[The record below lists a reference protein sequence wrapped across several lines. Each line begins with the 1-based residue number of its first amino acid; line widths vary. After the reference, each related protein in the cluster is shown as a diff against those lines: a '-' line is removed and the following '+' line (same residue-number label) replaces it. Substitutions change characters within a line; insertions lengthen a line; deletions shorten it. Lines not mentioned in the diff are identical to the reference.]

1 MRRIYTPTIL
11 PGMCGED
18 PLRDDRA
25 SLPRA
30 GRRRALVALA
40 AVLAVCAGVRIWLI
54 RHTEVIAG
62 DGTTYVRMARQ
73 WGRDPAGV
81 VNRYDYAPGY
91 PAAMAAV
98 HDALDAMGLARGVRG
113 WELSGQ
119 IVSLIASLAAMAAV
133 WCFAALA
140 FNWRV
145 AWISALLFGVGR
157 KWAGLGADVL
167 SDALAVCFQMWALV
181 LAMAVA
187 HHLRNKSRWAL
198 VAAAGVGICVGAGYL
213 VRPESL
219 IVVFLA
225 IVLWLIRCFRERLSR
240 ALTFGAVAFA
250 AVTAAACSAPYMIAI
265 GGLSKKKTLAELVLR
280 PSSGGSGFAGGGMLA
295 SVVADH
301 SSVVEFVAEMF
312 EAMHPAVGIVAC
324 LYLVVWACRRFGRL
338 KPSAQAVPLPRR
350 DCAFMALGVT
360 AIFALMLIGLHT
372 NVGYLSERHA
382 TFPAA
387 CLAPFAGAG
396 MVVMVEG
403 IALLAKLLRLPASRR
418 LVSVVLAGGMGAA
431 MLGLH
436 TLRPL
441 HESKVHFRRAAEFA
455 RQQAGGRGLVLAD
468 HAWLVHYCRGP
479 CEVVIPTNRGRIV
492 ARQLRKQIIDS
503 SASYLA
509 LTGRKTICPKR
520 GAKDPGPEDKL
531 VKLLQQPGIVELRIF
546 RSGPSKPGAWCGNA
560 VRVYRVDQAKL
571 RGSAPGVTGP

>member
-1 MRRIYTPTIL
+1 MI
-11 PGMCGED
+11 GEATSH
-18 PLRDDRA
+18 DDQV
-25 SLPRA
+25 
-30 GRRRALVALA
+30 RRRTGHVVRHLGVLA
-40 AVLAVCAGVRIWLI
+40 AVLVICAGSRIWLI
-54 RHTEVIAG
+54 RHTKVIAG

-73 WGRDPAGV
+73 WGQDPAGV
-81 VNRYDYAPGY
+81 VNRYHYAPGY
-91 PAAMAAV
+91 PAAVAAV
-98 HDALDAMGLARGVRG
+98 HQALDAAGLAHGLGG

-119 IVSLIASLAAMAAV
+119 IVSLIASLAATAAV

-167 SDALAVCFQMWALV
+167 SDALAVCGQMWALV
-181 LAMAVA
+181 LAVAVA
-187 HHLRNKSRWAL
+187 NHLRNKSRWAL
-198 VAAAGVGICVGAGYL
+198 VAAAGVGICGGAGYL

-225 IVLWLIRCFRERLSR
+225 IVLWLMRCFRERLSR
-240 ALTFGAVAFA
+240 RLTLGAVASA
-250 AVTAAACSAPYMIAI
+250 AATAAACSVPYMIAI
-265 GGLSKKKTLAELVLR
+265 GGLSKKKTLAQLVLR
-280 PSSGGSGFAGGGMLA
+280 PSSGGSPFAAGGILA
-295 SVVADH
+295 SVGADH
-301 SSVVEFVAEMF
+301 SSVVEFAAEMF
-312 EAMHPAVGIVAC
+312 EAMHPAVGILAC
-324 LYLVVWACRRFGRL
+324 LYLVVWACRRLGRL
-338 KPSAQAVPLPRR
+338 KPPAQVVLLPQR

-468 HAWLVHYCRGP
+468 HAWLVHYCHAP
-479 CEVVIPTNRGRIV
+479 CEVVIPTNRGRVV
-492 ARQLRKQIIDS
+492 AERLRRQIIKS

-520 GAKDPGPEDKL
+520 DARDPGPEDEL
-531 VKLLQQPGIVELRIF
+531 VKLLLQPGIVELRIF
-546 RSGPSKPGAWCGNA
+546 TTGPHGPKARCGNP

-571 RGSAPGVTGP
+571 RASARGATGP